1 MKPLR
6 EIWMKVGIEKIDMH
20 ERVTVK
26 ALLDSGAT
34 GMFVDRKFSEKH
46 GFRMEKL
53 DRPSKVTN
61 MDGTNNVRRSITHKI
76 ECNTYYRGHVERIRM
91 DVYNLGRIEVILGM
105 PWLAAHNPDIDWKKG
120 EVKMIRCPPICGRN
134 IQVER
139 KETKEMAVSQA
150 PRG

>member
-1 MKPLR
+1 
-6 EIWMKVGIEKIDMH
+6 MKVGIEKIDMH

-61 MDGTNNVRRSITHKI
+61 MDGTNNVRGSITHKI
-76 ECNTYYRGHVERIRM
+76 ECNIYYRGHVERIRM
-91 DVYNLGRIEVILGM
+91 DVCNLGRIEVILGM